1 MQTKQGAARNHIES
15 AIHSKGLEGSPCL
28 RAGLYLIKE
37 DESLPRNKASIPGI
51 QGEVHQQVIGS
62 KAIGEDILQF
72 WVQNEI
78 HFEEMPIIALPEL
91 PDYECLSDLS
101 SSFDD
106 EAFIL
111 LGLLPVQEEIIYLPL
126 GQGFSISYQR

>member
-1 MQTKQGAARNHIES
+1 MPG
-15 AIHSKGLEGSPCL
+15 
-28 RAGLYLIKE
+28 AGLYLIKE
-37 DESLPRNKASIPGI
+37 DESLPRNKISIPEI

-62 KAIGEDILQF
+62 EAIGEDILQF
-72 WVQNEI
+72 WVQNEV

-126 GQGFSISYQR
+126 EQGFSISYQR